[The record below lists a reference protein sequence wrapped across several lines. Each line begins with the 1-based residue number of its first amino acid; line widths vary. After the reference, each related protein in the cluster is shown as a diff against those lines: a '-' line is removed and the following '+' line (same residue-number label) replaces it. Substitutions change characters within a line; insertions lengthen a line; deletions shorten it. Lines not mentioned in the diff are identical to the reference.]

1 LSFLVQQLQYVLAA
15 TRLTTETAPELD
27 LASVDFFGSALPRPS
42 GMSDA
47 VFAQLIIDSLFKS
60 AATRPAIAAA
70 LQKLTGQAPRMLEPW
85 NIFDTGV
92 WGRTSYWNVDTL
104 ANPARWAPT
113 GLQYQGFVETIP
125 AAVPAIGPNN
135 PIYCWGS
142 GPLGPYWNVP
152 GYFFAT
158 IAANPGRSVYDV
170 INELKAEGTTVW
182 VKLVGGAPPSGT
194 IVAPGVPTTIVVGA
208 ITSSSIAL
216 SWTAPTV
223 GTPPFSYLVQYRVT
237 GTTAWQIGPLSSITS
252 AVVGGLAARTAYDL
266 TVTAQNSAGLATS
279 VIVHGTT
286 PAVPPGPATNLTAT
300 LVQATAVTLLWSAP
314 TVGTPPFSYV
324 VQYRILGTIPWS
336 TFTVGAGTIGVT
348 VIGLLPA
355 TTYQFEVLSTN

>member
-1 LSFLVQQLQYVLAA
+1 
-15 TRLTTETAPELD
+15 
-27 LASVDFFGSALPRPS
+27 
-42 GMSDA
+42 
-47 VFAQLIIDSLFKS
+47 
-60 AATRPAIAAA
+60 
-70 LQKLTGQAPRMLEPW
+70 
-85 NIFDTGV
+85 
-92 WGRTSYWNVDTL
+92 
-104 ANPARWAPT
+104 
-113 GLQYQGFVETIP
+113 
-125 AAVPAIGPNN
+125 
-135 PIYCWGS
+135 
-142 GPLGPYWNVP
+142 
-152 GYFFAT
+152 
-158 IAANPGRSVYDV
+158 
-170 INELKAEGTTVW
+170 
-182 VKLVGGAPPSGT
+182 LVGGAPPSGT